1 MNIIVV
7 FYCIHVNLPPVPLPS
22 CILRA
27 LALLLLALPLARLF
41 GEDTSASLLRIE
53 RLPDGTRYAL
63 IGARPERPAPT
74 LFVLQGEIDV
84 ARREPIYTEVARLL
98 ALHGF
103 ISVILDAPGHG
114 EDQRPGEPPDLASWN
129 WRVNQGQ
136 DLIGG
141 FVARAKAVLDHL
153 IQEKISDPDKVA
165 ACGTSRGGFLAFQL
179 AAHEPR
185 IRCVGGIAPVTDLLA
200 LREFNATTNRAAAD
214 TLALANLAP
223 RLAGRP
229 VWISIGNND
238 ARVSTDA
245 AIALSRALV
254 ACAPPDREIV
264 PVELLVNAG
273 PGHRSSVQDHERLA
287 VWLRAQFDR

>member
-1 MNIIVV
+1 M
-7 FYCIHVNLPPVPLPS
+7 
-22 CILRA
+22 
-27 LALLLLALPLARLF
+27 
-41 GEDTSASLLRIE
+41 E

-63 IGARPERPAPT
+63 IGAKPERPAPT
-74 LFVLQGEIDV
+74 LFVLQGDIDV

-103 ISVILDAPGHG
+103 ISVIIDAPGHG
-114 EDQRPGEPPDLASWN
+114 EDHRMGEPAELASWD

-141 FVARAKAVLDHL
+141 FVVRARAVLDHL
-153 IQEKISDPDKVA
+153 IREKITDPDKVA
-165 ACGTSRGGFLAFQL
+165 ACGTSRGGYLAFQL

-185 IRCVGGIAPVTDLLA
+185 VRCAGGISPVTNLLA
-200 LREFNATTNRAAAD
+200 LREFNATTNRAATEA
-214 TLALANLAP
+214 LALENLAP

-245 AIALSRALV
+245 AIAFSRALV

-264 PVELLVNAG
+264 PVELLVHAG
-273 PGHRSSVQDHERLA
+273 PGHRSTMQDHERLA
-287 VWLRAQFDR
+287 AWLKAQFDR